1 MNNIEN
7 LLDYKKPFDIN
18 SGLVQKFVNEF
29 DYKKVSENVLIKM
42 KQKNN
47 ISDRDLEIAKFLFK
61 TRFATLNQIHRYLG
75 CNINKSNLKTR
86 LDKLVSYRV
95 LNKFTFV
102 TADGAREEQLGFYC
116 LDMGGRHLLA
126 HYSTESTEDWNTSIN
141 AKAAELVGENLLAT
155 EFYVRLLETCP
166 EKLTNFELYPVFR
179 CGDTTIKD
187 HFKCTLTIND
197 KKINFIGDIN
207 RDYHFPDEFDRKAR
221 RLESLLT
228 TNAWKKYYRN
238 EENPPILLVFCN
250 SDNTTLEAAD
260 AIHSLTRL
268 DLKKIR
274 FSTDERIKEG
284 LGEKGTFLKYEQKN
298 ALDDEMA
305 LKLAQISIF

>member
-1 MNNIEN
+1 
-7 LLDYKKPFDIN
+7 
-18 SGLVQKFVNEF
+18 
-29 DYKKVSENVLIKM
+29 M
-42 KQKNN
+42 KQ
-47 ISDRDLEIAKFLFK
+47 
-61 TRFATLNQIHRYLG
+61 
-75 CNINKSNLKTR
+75 
-86 LDKLVSYRV
+86 
-95 LNKFTFV
+95 
-102 TADGAREEQLGFYC
+102 
-116 LDMGGRHLLA
+116 
-126 HYSTESTEDWNTSIN
+126 
-141 AKAAELVGENLLAT
+141 
-155 EFYVRLLETCP
+155 
-166 EKLTNFELYPVFR
+166 
-179 CGDTTIKD
+179 
-187 HFKCTLTIND
+187 CTLTIND